1 MEFSDY
7 LGIITNIVIA
17 VPTTA
22 LVLLWLIFKL
32 YLREY
37 EIDFKSLLVISY
49 KTFGTFAAISF
60 FPLLFFLS
68 ASSPYPSFIMYLPL
82 AVALPI
88 SFFIARRL
96 FMKSGMEKEETRKVI
111 VPWFAIMLAIAIAAV
126 SVLAF
131 QERPAGGGFDTKKE
145 TVFYIKP
152 QGANVRSCPSTSC
165 EIIGEMWRDS
175 TYVST
180 SYSSLDSMPDWVPV
194 SYTDARTGEKIS
206 GYINK
211 VVLSEF
217 PVE

>member
-22 LVLLWLIFKL
+22 LVLLWLIFKF

-49 KTFGTFAAISF
+49 KTFGTLAAISF
-60 FPLLFFLS
+60 FPLLFFLA
-68 ASSPYPSFIMYLPL
+68 ASRPYPSVVMYLPL
-82 AVALPI
+82 AIAAPV

-96 FMKSGMEKEETRKVI
+96 FINSGMEKEETRKVI
-111 VPWFAIMLAIAIAAV
+111 VPWFLIMLIFSAAAV
-126 SVLAF
+126 SVLVF
-131 QERPAGGGFDTKKE
+131 QERPAADSFGAKKE
-145 TVFYIKP
+145 TVFYIKS
-152 QGANVRSCPSTSC
+152 QGANVRSCPSTAC
-165 EIIGEMWRDS
+165 EIVGEMGQGS

-180 SYSSLDSMPDWVPV
+180 SYNSLDSMPDWVPV
-194 SYTDARTGEKIS
+194 SYTDAGTGEKIS

-211 VVLSEF
+211 VVLSKF
-217 PVE
+217 RVE